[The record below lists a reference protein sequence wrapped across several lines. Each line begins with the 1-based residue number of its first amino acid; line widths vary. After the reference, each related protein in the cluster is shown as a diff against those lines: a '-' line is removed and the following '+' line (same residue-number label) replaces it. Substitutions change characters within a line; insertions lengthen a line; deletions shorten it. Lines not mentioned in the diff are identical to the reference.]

1 MTRFSFVPASISEEA
16 FFAGI
21 VEKILKPPNYI
32 NEEFLCDMRESTG
45 TMKALMGRLK

>member
-32 NEEFLCDMRESTG
+32 NEEFLCDMRESAG
-45 TMKALMGRLK
+45 TMIGRLK